1 MKKVI
6 ALLLSVLMLL
16 SIAPV
21 AFADEAIDDETTTV
35 AEAADN
41 VEESDN
47 SLSAAGD
54 LFGGFFVKI
63 GEMLRIVFEFLANLF
78 NGTGSSNIDKL

>member
-1 MKKVI
+1 MKKFI

-16 SIAPV
+16 SIVPV
-21 AFADEAIDDETTTV
+21 AFAEDVVSDETTTV
-35 AEAADN
+35 VADDTAEN
-41 VEESDN
+41 SDD

-63 GEMLRIVFEFLANLF
+63 GEMLQIIFDFLANLF